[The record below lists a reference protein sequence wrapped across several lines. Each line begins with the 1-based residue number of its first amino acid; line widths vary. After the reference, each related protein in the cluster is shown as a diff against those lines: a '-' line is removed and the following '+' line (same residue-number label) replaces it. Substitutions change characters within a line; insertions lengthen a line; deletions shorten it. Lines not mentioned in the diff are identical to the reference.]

1 MLSSYYCRKD
11 DTFSCR
17 KDDTS
22 TSPIIDFVLL
32 GKYSIS
38 FIPFSVRFV
47 LKLLNYFSPA
57 TVLVHAVLI
66 TADFDASAFL

>member
-11 DTFSCR
+11 DTFSCSYL
-17 KDDTS
+17 S

-38 FIPFSVRFV
+38 FIPFSVRFD